1 VTRWPLL
8 ILALAGLARAATILV
23 AFPARGETMSVTES
37 ASYPMSDE
45 ESRNAGRQHCVEAAK
60 HTALDRAGSVF
71 EADLRNERSES
82 GQDEAQLKMRS
93 YFAGVVSSEMVGD
106 RVDIDPEGRATETCT
121 VRIGYDPATV
131 SAKMQEIADAEGLR
145 KQVAAQ
151 QTTIASLQD
160 QMRQS
165 QQPPAPQVT
174 ASPLPPNGFAPPP
187 QVQTAQ
193 AAPPAP
199 RPVAQVYYVP
209 ASAALV
215 PVPPPAPAPRPVYYA
230 PASAPAPRPVYYAPP
245 SAPPPMIYYAPPPMP
260 RPIAVAIRPPPRP
273 RVARA
278 IRRLLYWRP

>member
-1 VTRWPLL
+1 MKRWPLL
-8 ILALAGLARAATILV
+8 VLALAGLARAASAEPL
-23 AFPARGETMSVTES
+23 SVTES

-45 ESRNAGRQHCVEAAK
+45 ESRNAGRQHCVESAK

-82 GQDEAQLKMRS
+82 GQDEAKLKMRS

-121 VRIGYDPATV
+121 VRLGYDPETV
-131 SAKMQEIADAEGLR
+131 AAKMREIADAEGLR
-145 KQVAAQ
+145 QQVAAQ

-165 QQPPAPQVT
+165 QQPPAPQATV
-174 ASPLPPNGFAPPP
+174 SPLPPNGFAPPP

-199 RPVAQVYYVP
+199 RPAAPVYYVP

-230 PASAPAPRPVYYAPP
+230 PPPAAPAPRPVYYAPP
-245 SAPPPMIYYAPPPMP
+245 PAPPPVIYYAPAPMP
-260 RPIAVAIRPPPRP
+260 HPIAVAVRAPPRP
-273 RVARA
+273 RIARA